1 MKAGSNDMDK
11 SSLAINNAVI
21 KALKKEKNGYLNIK
35 ALMIKFPAE
44 IKKILGFEK
53 NVKTKE
59 LTAKE
64 ALNRLAPHM
73 DKTVL
78 VYPKGNFIYLSLDS
92 KDGMILR
99 KLQQVKSSPTF
110 KMLRKNVVPLLKDD
124 FTQILNGLL
133 LSGKVRC
140 MFKGENPVLS
150 LSEQVSIQPS
160 QPVDLIEDEFVNPEM
175 ETGDESE
182 LFQTALSTIGK
193 GRRMVYLYMI
203 RRNLNWSR
211 ERFDAL
217 IRKLRADYQIQLHG
231 GDPSIM
237 TEDQVRD
244 SFMDERGTLHISVSW
259 RDK

>member
-1 MKAGSNDMDK
+1 MNK
-11 SSLAINNAVI
+11 SSSPINQTII
-21 KALKKEKNGYLNIK
+21 KALEKEKNGYLNIK
-35 ALMIKFPAE
+35 ALIIGFPVE
-44 IKKILGFEK
+44 IKKTLGFEK
-53 NVKTKE
+53 NVKTKDF
-59 LTAKE
+59 TAKE

-78 VYPKGNFIYLSLDS
+78 IYAKGNFIYLSLDP
-92 KDGMILR
+92 KDSMILR
-99 KLQQVKSSPTF
+99 KLQQVKFSPTF
-110 KMLRKNVVPLLKDD
+110 KMLRKNVAPLLKDE
-124 FTQILNGLL
+124 FTQVLNDLL

-140 MFKGENPVLS
+140 AFKGENPILS
-150 LSEQVSIQPS
+150 LSEQVSTQPS
-160 QPVDLIEDEFVNPEM
+160 RPVDLIEDKFENPEM
-175 ETGDESE
+175 ETGKESE
-182 LFQTALSTIGK
+182 LFQTAMSTIGK

-217 IRKLRADYQIQLHG
+217 IRKLRADYRIQLHG
-231 GDPSIM
+231 GDPSVM